1 MARGREIP
9 GIAADAVFAEAAASA
24 VEVRA
29 EEMFSFAESVLDTA
43 DIERVH
49 DMRVASRR
57 LRAVLEVF
65 APCFPKRELKRA
77 LREVK
82 ALADDLGER
91 RDPDV
96 AIASLGR
103 LADEL
108 AGDDRPGVESLAA
121 ELRSRQ
127 ARGNEAL
134 ARRLRHVEEAD
145 LRSRLI
151 ALAAAARARASGG
164 GDGPRR

>member
-1 MARGREIP
+1 MAKARPIP
-9 GIAADAVFAEAAASA
+9 GVAPGSTFREAAASA
-24 VEVRA
+24 VEVRT
-29 EEMFSFAESVLDTA
+29 EELFEFAGGVLDTD

-65 APCFPKRELKRA
+65 APCFPKRELRKA

-96 AIASLGR
+96 AIAALERVGAALTGPDRAGIDSLIGELGGR
-103 LADEL
+103 QEH
-108 AGDDRPGVESLAA
+108 
-121 ELRSRQ
+121 
-127 ARGNEAL
+127 GNELL
-134 ARRLRHVEEAD
+134 ARRLERVERIG
-145 LRSRLI
+145 LRSRLL
-151 ALAAAARARASGG
+151 ALSAGARSS
-164 GDGPRR
+164 

>member
-1 MARGREIP
+1 MAKARPIP
-9 GIAADAVFAEAAASA
+9 GIAPHSSFREAAADA

-29 EEMFSFAESVLDTA
+29 EELFSFADGVLDTA
-43 DIERVH
+43 DVERVH

-65 APCFPKRELKRA
+65 SPCFPKEELRLT

-96 AIASLGR
+96 AMQALER
-103 LADEL
+103 V
-108 AGDDRPGVESLAA
+108 GDGLSAPDRPGLDGLIA
-121 ELRSRQ
+121 ELAQRQ
-127 ARGNEAL
+127 ASANALL
-134 ARRLRHVEEAD
+134 ARRLERVEEID
-145 LRSRLI
+145 LRSRLL
-151 ALAAAARARASGG
+151 ALAAAARPAAELT
-164 GDGPRR
+164 

>member
-1 MARGREIP
+1 MAKGRPIP
-9 GIAADAVFAEAAASA
+9 GVAPDSSFREAAADA

-29 EEMFSFAESVLDTA
+29 EELFSFAEGVLETGDV
-43 DIERVH
+43 ERVH

-65 APCFPKRELKRA
+65 APCFPKKELRRT

-96 AIASLGR
+96 AIAALERVGAG
-103 LADEL
+103 LA
-108 AGDDRPGVESLAA
+108 APDRPGLDGLIA
-121 ELRSRQ
+121 ELSERQ
-127 ARGNEAL
+127 QSGNTLL
-134 ARRLRHVEEAD
+134 ARRLERVEEID
-145 LRSRLI
+145 LRARLL
-151 ALAAAARARASGG
+151 ALAAATRTA
-164 GDGPRR
+164 

>member
-1 MARGREIP
+1 MAKARQIP
-9 GIAADAVFAEAAASA
+9 GIAPDSSFREAAASA

-29 EEMFSFAESVLDTA
+29 DELFSFADGVLDRD

-65 APCFPKRELKRA
+65 GPCFPKKELRRT

-96 AIASLGR
+96 AIAALERVAAELGASDRAGIESLES
-103 LADEL
+103 EL
-108 AGDDRPGVESLAA
+108 AGRQGAANELLAERLERIEAVSLR
-121 ELRSRQ
+121 E
-127 ARGNEAL
+127 
-134 ARRLRHVEEAD
+134 RL
-145 LRSRLI
+145 L
-151 ALAAAARARASGG
+151 ALAAAARAA
-164 GDGPRR
+164 

>member
-1 MARGREIP
+1 MAKARPIP
-9 GIAADAVFAEAAASA
+9 GIAPGSTFREAAASA
-24 VEVRA
+24 VEVRT
-29 EEMFSFAESVLDTA
+29 EELFALAGGILDTD

-65 APCFPKRELKRA
+65 APCFPKRELREA

-96 AIASLGR
+96 AIAALERVRAALTGPDRAGIDSLI
-103 LADEL
+103 DEL
-108 AGDDRPGVESLAA
+108 AG
-121 ELRSRQ
+121 RQ
-127 ARGNEAL
+127 EHGNELL
-134 ARRLRHVEEAD
+134 ARRLERVD
-145 LRSRLI
+145 RVGLRSRLL
-151 ALAAAARARASGG
+151 ALSTEARNS
-164 GDGPRR
+164 

>member
-1 MARGREIP
+1 MAKARPIP
-9 GIAADAVFAEAAASA
+9 GIAPDATFREAAASA
-24 VEVRA
+24 VEVRTG
-29 EEMFSFAESVLDTA
+29 ELFSFAEGVLDRS

-65 APCFPKRELKRA
+65 GPCFPKKELRRT

-96 AIASLGR
+96 AIAALERVASGLGAADRPGIASLER
-103 LADEL
+103 EL
-108 AGDDRPGVESLAA
+108 AG
-121 ELRSRQ
+121 RQ
-127 ARGNEAL
+127 EGANEVL
-134 ARRLRHVEEAD
+134 ARRLERVEAKD
-145 LRSRLI
+145 LRERLL
-151 ALAAAARARASGG
+151 ALAAAARAA
-164 GDGPRR
+164 

>member
-1 MARGREIP
+1 MAKARAIP
-9 GIAADAVFAEAAASA
+9 GIDAGSSFREAAASA

-29 EEMFSFAESVLDTA
+29 EELFSFAEGVLDRG

-65 APCFPKRELKRA
+65 APCFPKRKHRRA

-82 ALADDLGER
+82 ALADDLGGR

-96 AIASLGR
+96 AIAALDRAASELG
-103 LADEL
+103 AS
-108 AGDDRPGVESLAA
+108 DRPGIESLVGD
-121 ELRSRQ
+121 LMSRQ
-127 ARGNEAL
+127 QAANEAL
-134 ARRLRHVEEAD
+134 AERLERIEAVD
-145 LRSRLI
+145 LRERLL
-151 ALAAAARARASGG
+151 ALAAAARVG
-164 GDGPRR
+164 

>member
-1 MARGREIP
+1 MAQAHEIKGIAGNSSFREA
-9 GIAADAVFAEAAASA
+9 AADAV
-24 VEVRA
+24 EVRT
-29 EEMFSFAESVLDTA
+29 EELFSFAEGVLDTV

-65 APCFPKRELKRA
+65 APCFPKRELRRT

-96 AIASLGR
+96 AIAALERVG
-103 LADEL
+103 
-108 AGDDRPGVESLAA
+108 AGLSAPDRPGVNGLIA
-121 ELRSRQ
+121 ELSKRQ
-127 ARGNEAL
+127 QSGNALL
-134 ARRLRHVEEAD
+134 ARRLERVEEID
-145 LRSRLI
+145 LRTRLL
-151 ALAAAARARASGG
+151 ALAAAARTT
-164 GDGPRR
+164 